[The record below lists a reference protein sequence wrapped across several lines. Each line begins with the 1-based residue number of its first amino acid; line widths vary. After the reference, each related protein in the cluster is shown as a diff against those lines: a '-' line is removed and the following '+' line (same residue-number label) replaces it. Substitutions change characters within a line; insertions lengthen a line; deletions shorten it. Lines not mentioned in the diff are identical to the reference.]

1 MVFLSLRGTLTFFD
15 SLRGDIDTIDSLRRT
30 LTIE

>member
-1 MVFLSLRGTLTFFD
+1 LSLRGTLTFFD

>member
-15 SLRGDIDTIDSLRRT
+15 NLKWDIDTISSFGGNIRH
-30 LTIE
+30 